1 MMPRG
6 LWTTTVGSFPKPP
19 QLERARQQ
27 HARGELSADRLFAME
42 REETAKV
49 IRQQEEAGLDILVDG
64 ELYRGDMTT
73 YFAERMPGFAI
84 SNPVRSYGNRYYR
97 KPIAVGPIRRDQEMT
112 VSWWTY
118 AQSLTRKPIKGM
130 LTGPYTMMDW
140 SFNEH
145 YPSREAMAMDL
156 AVAVNEEALAL
167 QEAGA
172 RFIQIDEP
180 AVSVRPEELTLAVK
194 ALGRAV
200 QGLTAKTITHIC
212 YGDFDVIY
220 PALLDLPVDMI
231 DLEMA
236 NSRYDLLE
244 RFRAHPFTK
253 EIGYGVLDVHSHR
266 VETKEE
272 VKEGIRR
279 GLEVLRPEQMYVD
292 PDCGLKTRTV
302 EEAFAKLRVMVDA
315 VREVRAELGIEA
327 EQGVTA

>member
-1 MMPRG
+1 
-6 LWTTTVGSFPKPP
+6 
-19 QLERARQQ
+19 
-27 HARGELSADRLFAME
+27 
-42 REETAKV
+42 
-49 IRQQEEAGLDILVDG
+49 
-64 ELYRGDMTT
+64 
-73 YFAERMPGFAI
+73 
-84 SNPVRSYGNRYYR
+84 
-97 KPIAVGPIRRDQEMT
+97 
-112 VSWWTY
+112 
-118 AQSLTRKPIKGM
+118 M

-156 AVAVNEEALAL
+156 AIAVNEEALAL

-180 AVSVRPEELTLAVK
+180 AVSVRPEELPLAVK
-194 ALGRAV
+194 ALSRAV
-200 QGLTAKTITHIC
+200 QGLHAKTITHIC

-231 DLEMA
+231 DLELA

-244 RFRAHPFTK
+244 RFRSHPFTK

-266 VETKEE
+266 VESREE

-302 EEAFAKLRVMVDA
+302 DEAFAKLRVLVDA

>member
-1 MMPRG
+1 MPRG

-19 QLERARQQ
+19 ALEKARNQ
-27 HARGELSADRLFAME
+27 HARGEISAEALEALE
-42 REETAKV
+42 RDETVKLL
-49 IRQQEEAGLDILVDG
+49 RRQEEIGLDILVDG

-73 YFAERMPGFAI
+73 YFAELMPGFAI

-97 KPIAVGPIRRDQEMT
+97 KPIAVGPIRRKQPLT
-112 VSWWTY
+112 VDWWKF
-118 AQSLTRKPIKGM
+118 AQSQTSKPVKGM

-156 AVAVNEEALAL
+156 AEAIREEALAL

-172 RFIQIDEP
+172 KYIQIDEP
-180 AVSVRPEELTLAVK
+180 AVSVRPEELPLAVR
-194 ALGRAV
+194 ALGRATE
-200 QGLTAKTITHIC
+200 GLKAKTITHIC

-236 NSRYDLLE
+236 NSRYDLLD
-244 RFRAHPFTK
+244 RFRTQPFTK

-272 VKEGIRR
+272 IKDGILR
-279 GLEVLRPEQMYVD
+279 GLKVLKPEQMFVD

-302 EEAFAKLRVMVDA
+302 EEAFAKLEAMVAA
-315 VREVRAELGIEA
+315 VREVRE
-327 EQGVTA
+327 EQGITV

>member
-1 MMPRG
+1 MQRG

-19 QLERARQQ
+19 HLERARQQ
-27 HARGELSADRLFAME
+27 HARGELSDERLFEME

-49 IRQQEEAGLDILVDG
+49 IRQQEEVGLDILVDG

-97 KPIAVGPIRRDQEMT
+97 KPIAVGPIRRDREMT
-112 VSWWTY
+112 VSWWTF
-118 AQSLTRKPIKGM
+118 AQSQTKKPIKGM

-156 AVAVNEEALAL
+156 AAAVNEEALAL

-172 RFIQIDEP
+172 RYIQIDEP
-180 AVSVRPEELTLAVK
+180 AVSVRPEELPLAVK

-200 QGLTAKTITHIC
+200 QGLRAKTITHIC

-220 PALLDLPVDMI
+220 PALLDLPVDQI

-244 RFRAHPFTK
+244 RFKSQPFTK
-253 EIGYGVLDVHSHR
+253 EIGYGVLDVHNHR
-266 VETKEE
+266 VETKDE
-272 VKEGIRR
+272 VKQGILR
-279 GLEVLRPEQMYVD
+279 GLEVLKPEQMYVD
-292 PDCGLKTRTV
+292 PDCGLKTRTMD
-302 EEAFAKLRVMVDA
+302 EAFAKLEVMVQA
-315 VREVRAELGIEA
+315 VREVRAERGIGA
-327 EQGVTA
+327 

>member
-27 HARGELSADRLFAME
+27 HARGELPAERLFEME
-42 REETAKV
+42 REETARV
-49 IRQQEEAGLDILVDG
+49 IRAQEAVGLDILVDG

-97 KPIAVGPIRRDQEMT
+97 KPIAVGPIRRDRELT

-118 AQSLTRKPIKGM
+118 AQSLTKKPVKGM

-172 RFIQIDEP
+172 KFIQIDEP
-180 AVSVRPEELTLAVK
+180 AVSVRPEELPLAVK

-212 YGDFDVIY
+212 YGDFDVTY

-244 RFRAHPFTK
+244 RFRTHPFTK

-266 VETKEE
+266 VETKDE

-327 EQGVTA
+327 EQGATA

>member
-1 MMPRG
+1 MARG
-6 LWTTTVGSFPKPP
+6 LWTTTVGSFPKPTH
-19 QLERARQQ
+19 LEKARNQ
-27 HARGELSADRLFAME
+27 HARGELSQEALETME
-42 REETAKV
+42 HEETIKV
-49 IRQQEEAGLDILVDG
+49 LKRQEEIGLDILVDG

-97 KPIAVGPIRRDQEMT
+97 KPIAVGPIRRKKPLT
-112 VSWWTY
+112 VEWWKF
-118 AQSLTRKPIKGM
+118 AQAQTSKPVKGM

-156 AVAVNEEALAL
+156 AEAIREEALAL

-172 RFIQIDEP
+172 KFIQIDEP
-180 AVSVRPEELTLAVK
+180 AVSVRPEELSMAVR
-194 ALGRAV
+194 ALGRATE
-200 QGLTAKTITHIC
+200 GLKAKTITHIC

-231 DLEMA
+231 DLELA
-236 NSRYDLLE
+236 NSRYDLLD
-244 RFRAHPFTK
+244 RFRANPFTK

-266 VETKEE
+266 VESKNE
-272 VKEGIRR
+272 VKQGILR
-279 GLEVLRPEQMYVD
+279 GLDVLKPEQMYVD

-302 EEAFAKLRVMVDA
+302 EEAFAKLEVMVQA
-315 VREVRAELGIEA
+315 VREVRKEKGI
-327 EQGVTA
+327 TA

>member
-1 MMPRG
+1 MSRG

-19 QLERARQQ
+19 HLERARQQ
-27 HARGELSADRLFAME
+27 HARGEIAADALFQLE
-42 REETAKV
+42 RDETVKL
-49 IRQQEEAGLDILVDG
+49 IRRQEEIGLDILVDG

-97 KPIAVGPIRRDQEMT
+97 KPIAVGPIRRTKPLT
-112 VSWWTY
+112 VEWWKF
-118 AQSLTRKPIKGM
+118 AQAQTKQPIKGM

-156 AVAVNEEALAL
+156 AAAINEEALAL

-172 RFIQIDEP
+172 KYIQIDEP
-180 AVSVRPEELTLAVK
+180 AVSVRPDELPLAVK
-194 ALGRAV
+194 ALGRAA
-200 QGLTAKTITHIC
+200 QGLKAKTITHIC

-220 PALLDLPVDMI
+220 PALLDLPVDQI

-244 RFRAHPFTK
+244 RFKSQPFTK
-253 EIGYGVLDVHSHR
+253 EIGYGVLDVHNHR
-266 VETKEE
+266 VETKDE
-272 VKEGIRR
+272 VKQGILR
-279 GLEVLRPEQMYVD
+279 GLEVLKPEQMYVD
-292 PDCGLKTRTV
+292 PDCGLKTRTMD
-302 EEAFAKLRVMVDA
+302 EAFAKLEVMVQA
-315 VREVRAELGIEA
+315 VREVRAERGIGA
-327 EQGVTA
+327 

>member
-1 MMPRG
+1 MRG

-27 HARGELSADRLFAME
+27 HARGELSADQLFLME

-49 IRQQEEAGLDILVDG
+49 IREQEAIGLDILVDG

-73 YFAERMPGFAI
+73 YFAERMPGFAV

-97 KPIAVGPIRRDQEMT
+97 KPIAIGPIRRDRELT
-112 VSWWTY
+112 VSWWRF
-118 AQSLTRKPIKGM
+118 AQSQTKKPVKGM

-145 YPSREAMAMDL
+145 YPTREAMAMDL
-156 AVAVNEEALAL
+156 AAAVNEEALAL

-172 RFIQIDEP
+172 KYIQIDEP
-180 AVSVRPEELTLAVK
+180 AVSVRPEELPLAVK

-266 VETKEE
+266 IESKDE
-272 VKEGIRR
+272 VKAGIRR

-302 EEAFAKLRVMVDA
+302 EEAFAKLRVLVDA

>member
-1 MMPRG
+1 MPRG

-19 QLERARQQ
+19 HLEKARNQF
-27 HARGELSADRLFAME
+27 ARGEITAEQLRALE
-42 REETAKV
+42 RDATIEV
-49 IRQQEEAGLDILVDG
+49 IRSQEEIGLDILVDG

-73 YFAERMPGFAI
+73 YFAELMQGFQI

-97 KPIAVGPIRRDQEMT
+97 KPVATGPVRRTKPWT
-112 VSWWTY
+112 VDWWKF
-118 AQSLTRKPIKGM
+118 AQSQTKKPIKGM

-145 YPSREAMAMDL
+145 YPSREALAMDL
-156 AVAVNEEALAL
+156 AEAIREEAMALA
-167 QEAGA
+167 EAGA
-172 RFIQIDEP
+172 QFIQVDEP
-180 AVSVRPEELTLAVK
+180 AISVRPEELKLAVK

-200 QGLTAKTITHIC
+200 EGVKAKTITHIC

-236 NSRYDLLE
+236 NSRYDLLD
-244 RFRAHPFTK
+244 RFRQHRFTK

-266 VETKEE
+266 IETKEE
-272 VKEGIRR
+272 IKEGIRR
-279 GLEVLRPEQMYVD
+279 GLEILKPEQMYID

-302 EEAFAKLRVMVDA
+302 EEAKEKLAVMVAA
-315 VREVRAELGIEA
+315 VREVREERGI
-327 EQGVTA
+327 TA

>member
-1 MMPRG
+1 MPRG

-19 QLERARQQ
+19 HLEKARNQF
-27 HARGELSADRLFAME
+27 ARGEISADQLRQME
-42 REETAKV
+42 RDATVQV
-49 IRQQEEAGLDILVDG
+49 IREQEEIGLDILVDG

-73 YFAERMPGFAI
+73 YFAELMQGFQI

-97 KPIAVGPIRRDQEMT
+97 KPVATGPVRRTKSWT
-112 VSWWTY
+112 VDWWKF
-118 AQSLTRKPIKGM
+118 AQSQTQKPIKGM

-145 YPSREAMAMDL
+145 YPSREALAMDL
-156 AVAVNEEALAL
+156 AEAIREEAMALA
-167 QEAGA
+167 EAGA
-172 RFIQIDEP
+172 QFIQVDEP
-180 AVSVRPEELTLAVK
+180 AISVRPEELKLAVK

-200 QGLTAKTITHIC
+200 EGVKAKTITHIC

-220 PALLDLPVDMI
+220 PALLDLPVDQI

-244 RFRAHPFTK
+244 RFKQHRFTK

-266 VETKEE
+266 IETKEE
-272 VKEGIRR
+272 IKQGILR
-279 GLEVLRPEQMYVD
+279 GLEILKPEQMYID

-302 EEAFAKLRVMVDA
+302 EEAKEKLAVMVAA
-315 VREVRAELGIEA
+315 VREVREERGI
-327 EQGVTA
+327 TA

>member
-1 MMPRG
+1 MIMPRG

-19 QLERARQQ
+19 HLEKARNQF
-27 HARGELSADRLFAME
+27 ARGEISAEQLHTME
-42 REETAKV
+42 RDATIEV
-49 IRQQEEAGLDILVDG
+49 IRSQEEIGLDILVDG

-73 YFAERMPGFAI
+73 YFAELMQGFQI

-97 KPIAVGPIRRDQEMT
+97 KPVATGPVRRTKPWT
-112 VSWWTY
+112 VDWWKF
-118 AQSLTRKPIKGM
+118 AQSQTKKPIKGM

-145 YPSREAMAMDL
+145 YPSREALAMDL
-156 AVAVNEEALAL
+156 AEAIREEAMALA
-167 QEAGA
+167 EAGA
-172 RFIQIDEP
+172 QFIQVDEP
-180 AVSVRPEELTLAVK
+180 AISVRPEELKLAVK

-200 QGLTAKTITHIC
+200 EGIKAKTITHIC

-236 NSRYDLLE
+236 NSRYDLLD
-244 RFRAHPFTK
+244 RFRQHRFTK

-266 VETKEE
+266 IETKEE
-272 VKEGIRR
+272 IKEGIRR
-279 GLEVLRPEQMYVD
+279 GLEILRPEQMYID

-302 EEAFAKLRVMVDA
+302 EEAKEKLAVMVAA
-315 VREVRAELGIEA
+315 VREVREERGI
-327 EQGVTA
+327 TA

>member
-1 MMPRG
+1 MTMARG

-19 QLERARQQ
+19 RLERARTE
-27 HARGELSADRLFAME
+27 HARGELSADQLEEME
-42 REETAKV
+42 REETIRV
-49 IRQQEEAGLDILVDG
+49 IRRQEEVGLDIIVDG

-73 YFAERMPGFAI
+73 YFAERMPGYKI

-97 KPIAVGPIRRDQEMT
+97 KPIAVGPIRRKKPLT
-112 VSWWTY
+112 VEWWKF
-118 AQSLTRKPIKGM
+118 AQAQTKRPIKGM

-156 AVAVNEEALAL
+156 AEAIREEALAL

-172 RFIQIDEP
+172 QYIQIDEP
-180 AVSVRPEELTLAVK
+180 AVSVRPEELPLAVR
-194 ALGRAV
+194 ALTRATE
-200 QGLTAKTITHIC
+200 GLRAKTITHVC

-236 NSRYDLLE
+236 NSRYDLLD
-244 RFRAHPFTK
+244 RFKAHPFTK

-266 VETKEE
+266 IESKDE
-272 VKEGIRR
+272 VKAGILR

-302 EEAFAKLRVMVDA
+302 EEAFAKLEVMVQA
-315 VREVRAELGIEA
+315 VREVREEIGI
-327 EQGVTA
+327 TA

>member
-1 MMPRG
+1 MTMPRG

-19 QLERARQQ
+19 RLEKARQQ
-27 HARGELSADRLFAME
+27 HARGELKAEELEAME
-42 REETAKV
+42 REETVEV
-49 IRQQEEAGLDILVDG
+49 IRRQERIGLDIVVDG

-97 KPIAVGPIRRDQEMT
+97 KPIAVGPIRRKKPLT
-112 VSWWTY
+112 VDWWKF
-118 AQSLTRKPIKGM
+118 AQSQTSKPVKGM

-145 YPSREAMAMDL
+145 YSSREALAMDL
-156 AVAVNEEALAL
+156 AEAIREEAMELA
-167 QEAGA
+167 EAGA
-172 RFIQIDEP
+172 QFIQVDEP
-180 AVSVRPEELTLAVK
+180 AVSVRPEELKLAVR

-200 QGLTAKTITHIC
+200 EGIKAKTITHIC

-236 NSRYDLLE
+236 NSGYDLLD
-244 RFRAHPFTK
+244 RFKQHRFTK

-266 VETKEE
+266 IETKEE
-272 VKEGIRR
+272 IKQGILR
-279 GLEVLRPEQMYVD
+279 GLEHLKPEQMYID

-302 EEAFAKLRVMVDA
+302 EEAKEKLAVMVAA
-315 VREVRAELGIEA
+315 VREVREERGI
-327 EQGVTA
+327 TA

>member
-1 MMPRG
+1 MPRG

-19 QLERARQQ
+19 HLEKARNQF
-27 HARGELSADRLFAME
+27 ARGEISSDQLRQLEHDATIE
-42 REETAKV
+42 V
-49 IRQQEEAGLDILVDG
+49 IRWQEEIGLDILVDG

-73 YFAERMPGFAI
+73 YFAELMDGFEI

-97 KPIAVGPIRRDQEMT
+97 KPVATGRVRRTKPWT
-112 VSWWTY
+112 VEWWKF
-118 AQSLTRKPIKGM
+118 AQSQTKKPIKGM

-145 YPSREAMAMDL
+145 YSSREALAMDL
-156 AVAVNEEALAL
+156 AEAIREEAMELA
-167 QEAGA
+167 EAGA
-172 RFIQIDEP
+172 QFIQVDEP
-180 AVSVRPEELTLAVK
+180 AVSVRPEELKLAVR

-200 QGLTAKTITHIC
+200 EGVKAKTITHIC

-236 NSRYDLLE
+236 NSRYDLLD
-244 RFRAHPFTK
+244 RFKQHRFTK

-266 VETKEE
+266 IETKEE
-272 VKEGIRR
+272 IKQGILR
-279 GLEVLRPEQMYVD
+279 GLEHLKPEQMYID

-302 EEAFAKLRVMVDA
+302 EEAREKLAVMVAA
-315 VREVRAELGIEA
+315 VREVREERGI
-327 EQGVTA
+327 TA

>member
-1 MMPRG
+1 MPRG

-19 QLERARQQ
+19 RLEKARHQ
-27 HARGELSADRLFAME
+27 HARGELKADALEAME
-42 REETAKV
+42 REETVEV
-49 IRQQEEAGLDILVDG
+49 IRRQERIGLDIVVDG

-97 KPIAVGPIRRDQEMT
+97 KPIAVGPIRRKKALT
-112 VSWWTY
+112 VDWWKF
-118 AQSLTRKPIKGM
+118 AQAQTSKPVKGM

-140 SFNEH
+140 AFNEH

-156 AVAVNEEALAL
+156 AEAINEEALAL

-172 RFIQIDEP
+172 KYIQIDEP
-180 AVSVRPEELTLAVK
+180 AVSVRPEELPLAVK
-194 ALGRAV
+194 ALARAA
-200 QGLTAKTITHIC
+200 QGLKAKTITHIC

-220 PALLDLPVDMI
+220 PALLDLPVDQI

-236 NSRYDLLE
+236 NSGYDLLE
-244 RFRAHPFTK
+244 RFRKHPFTK

-266 VETKEE
+266 IETKEE
-272 VKEGIRR
+272 IKEGLRR
-279 GLEVLRPEQMYVD
+279 GLEVLRPEQIYVD

-302 EEAFAKLRVMVDA
+302 DEAFAKLEVMVEA
-315 VREVRAELGIEA
+315 VREIRAEKGID
-327 EQGVTA
+327 V

>member
-1 MMPRG
+1 MPRG

-19 QLERARQQ
+19 HLERARGQF
-27 HARGELSADRLFAME
+27 ARGEISADQLLQLE
-42 REETAKV
+42 RDATIEV
-49 IRQQEEAGLDILVDG
+49 IRSQEEIGLEILVDG

-73 YFAERMPGFAI
+73 YFAELMQGFQI

-97 KPIAVGPIRRDQEMT
+97 KPVATGPVRRTKPWT
-112 VSWWTY
+112 VDWWKF
-118 AQSLTRKPIKGM
+118 AQSQTKKPVKGM

-145 YPSREAMAMDL
+145 YPSREALAMDL
-156 AVAVNEEALAL
+156 AEAIREEAIALA
-167 QEAGA
+167 EAGA
-172 RFIQIDEP
+172 QFVQVDEP
-180 AVSVRPEELTLAVK
+180 AVSVRPEELKLAIK

-200 QGLTAKTITHIC
+200 EGVKAKTITHIC

-236 NSRYDLLE
+236 NSRYDLLD
-244 RFRAHPFTK
+244 RFKQHRFTK

-266 VETKEE
+266 IETKEE
-272 VKEGIRR
+272 IKQGILR
-279 GLEVLRPEQMYVD
+279 GLEFLKPEQMYID

-302 EEAFAKLRVMVDA
+302 EEAKEKLAVMVAA
-315 VREVRAELGIEA
+315 VREVREERGI
-327 EQGVTA
+327 TA